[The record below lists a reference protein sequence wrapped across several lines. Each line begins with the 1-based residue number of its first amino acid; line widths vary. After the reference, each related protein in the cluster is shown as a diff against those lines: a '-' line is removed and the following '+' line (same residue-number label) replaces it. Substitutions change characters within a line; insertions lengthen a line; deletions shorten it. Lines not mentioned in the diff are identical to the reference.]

1 MSERDERDRAPAT
14 EHAAGEAA
22 ERPADAVA
30 PSNVDDELDEEALA
44 VLAEANERTSG
55 AESVAVADDDEHEPS
70 SASAP
75 ARLDE
80 VDVRA
85 LLRAALRTPPRGGAP
100 DLLGGVQRR
109 LRVRSRGKFY
119 GDGWST
125 ARAPRSTYLVTS
137 LLMLLVL
144 VLVYV
149 VLIPWVGTAL
159 P

>member
-1 MSERDERDRAPAT
+1 MSERDERDRTPAA
-14 EHAAGEAA
+14 EHAPSEAPVL
-22 ERPADAVA
+22 PADGVA
-30 PSNVDDELDEEALA
+30 SSDVGDELDDEALA
-44 VLAEANERTSG
+44 ALAEANEQASG
-55 AESVAVADDDEHEPS
+55 PERAAVPADEQLEPS
-70 SASAP
+70 ATRDP

-85 LLRAALRTPPRGGAP
+85 LLRAALRPPPGRVAP

-137 LLMLLVL
+137 VLMLLVL
-144 VLVYV
+144 AIVYV